1 MALIAVQH
9 IRRMRGG
16 AQAHLMR
23 ISDGN
28 FYVVK
33 FQNNPQHIRV
43 LANDLLAT
51 RLGLRIGLPMPAAEV
66 IEVSEWLVGHT
77 PELVVQLGGKKVSC
91 EPGLQFGSRFV
102 VDPAKGQ
109 VLDYLPESFL
119 WGIRNLKDF
128 AGILAL
134 DKWTC
139 NADGRQAVYWRRSN
153 ESGYSVAFIDQ
164 GYCFNDGEWA
174 FRDSPLRGVHS
185 SNQVYAAVT
194 GWKSFEP
201 WLSAIEAL
209 DSSAIGE
216 LASAV
221 PPEWYDGD
229 WDALEKLVDSLARR
243 RTLVRALITEFRH
256 SSRQPFPNWGND

>member
-1 MALIAVQH
+1 MPLVAVQH

-16 AQAHLMR
+16 AQGHLMR
-23 ISDGN
+23 VEDGN

-51 RLGLRIGLPMPAAEV
+51 RLGLQIGLPMPVAEV
-66 IEVSEWLVGHT
+66 IEVNEWLIGHT
-77 PELVVQLGGKKVSC
+77 PELAVEFGGKRIPC
-91 EPGLQFGSRFV
+91 QPGLQFGSRYV
-102 VDPAKGQ
+102 VNPDKGQ

-119 WGIRNLKDF
+119 WGIRNVGDF
-128 AGILAL
+128 AGALAF

-139 NADGRQAVYWRRSN
+139 NADGRQAVYWRRSK
-153 ESGYSVAFIDQ
+153 ESGYAAAFIDQ

-185 SNQVYAAVT
+185 SNQVYATVT

-201 WLSAIEAL
+201 WLSKIEAL
-209 DSSAIGE
+209 DASAIGNI
-216 LASAV
+216 ASAI
-221 PPEWYDGD
+221 PPQWYDGD
-229 WDALEKLVDSLARR
+229 WDALEKLVHALARR
-243 RTLVRALITEFRH
+243 CTGVRELITDFRC
-256 SSRQPFPNWGND
+256 SSRRPFPNWEDD